1 MPTDLLPDDPE
12 PVPRYEPDEP
22 KQGINI
28 ANLILGILTG
38 CAIVAFLF
46 TAFVGIAM
54 QAMAIGVGGGVVA
67 ILFIALAAQQH
78 MVRKRR
84 SFLLGTLLVIGF
96 AGLGFGL
103 CLAAINGI

>member
-12 PVPRYEPDEP
+12 PGPGHEPEEP

-38 CAIVAFLF
+38 FAIVASLF
-46 TAFVGIAM
+46 MAFVGIAM
-54 QAMAIGVGGGVVA
+54 QTTVIGVGGGVVA

-78 MVRKRR
+78 LVRKRR
-84 SFLLGTLLVIGF
+84 GFLLGTLLVVGLS
-96 AGLGFGL
+96 GLGFGL
-103 CLAAINGI
+103 CLAALNGI